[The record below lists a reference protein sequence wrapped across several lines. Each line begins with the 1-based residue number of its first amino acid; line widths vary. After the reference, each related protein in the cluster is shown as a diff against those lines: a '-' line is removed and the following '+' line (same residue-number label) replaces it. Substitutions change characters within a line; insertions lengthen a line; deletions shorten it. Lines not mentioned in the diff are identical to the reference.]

1 MFLEMT
7 QQRNPRLIE
16 VSLELHQ
23 QGAISPNTYVL
34 DLDTIKLNAALL
46 AKEAKIQDIE
56 LYFMTK
62 QFGRNPLVAK
72 AIVEAGIQKAV
83 AVDPW
88 EALTLSRNGINIG
101 HVGHLVQIPKRMIPT
116 ILNLD
121 PDYITV
127 FSYEN
132 AKNLSDAAKRMGRKQ
147 KVFLRIANEG
157 DFIYNGQEGGFTIQE
172 LSTDIKKLEEL
183 DGIAIGGL
191 TSFPCVLIQGDR
203 AAVTPNVQSMQMA
216 KQLLEQRGHHH
227 LQMNM
232 PSATST
238 ETMKLLKENGATQ
251 GEPGHALT
259 GSTPLHV
266 TKHLAEKPAMTYVS
280 EISHVYNNQAY
291 VFGGGFYPRSHMK
304 AALIGSS
311 INHLKKVPI
320 VENDPTNIDYYGT
333 LNTNDVNI
341 GDTAIFAFRTQ
352 IFVTHAHIAIVK
364 NLSLKPELL
373 GIYDAVGN
381 LVI

>member
-23 QGAISPNTYVL
+23 QGVISPNTYVL
-34 DLDTIKLNAALL
+34 DLDTVKENAETL
-46 AKEAKIQDIE
+46 AQEAKKQDID
-56 LYFMTK
+56 LFFMTK
-62 QFGRNPLVAK
+62 QFGRNPVVAK
-72 AIVEAGIQKAV
+72 AIVEAGIEKAV

-88 EALTLSRNGINIG
+88 EALRLSKNGIKIG

-116 ILNLD
+116 ILKLD
-121 PDYITV
+121 PDFVTV

-132 AKNLSDAAKRMGRKQ
+132 AKNLSDVAIEMGKKQ
-147 KVFLRIANEG
+147 KILLRIANDG
-157 DFIYNGQEGGFTIQE
+157 DFIYNGQKGGFTLLQ
-172 LSTDIKKLEEL
+172 LSQDLKRLEEL
-183 DGIAIGGL
+183 EGVVIAGL
-191 TSFPCVLIQGDR
+191 TSFPCILIQGD
-203 AAVTPNVQSMQMA
+203 APTVTPNVQSMKKA
-216 KQLLEQRGHHH
+216 KAMLVERGHKN

-232 PSATST
+232 PSATSVAS
-238 ETMKLLKENGATQ
+238 MQLLKENGATQ

-259 GSTPLHV
+259 GTTPLHA
-266 TKHLAEKPAMTYVS
+266 TKHLEEKPAMIYVS
-280 EISHVYNNQAY
+280 EVSHVYRDQAY
-291 VFGGGFYPRSHMK
+291 VFGGGFYPRSHMQ

-311 INHLKKVPI
+311 INHLEKVSI
-320 VENDPTNIDYYGT
+320 IENDPATIDYYGT
-333 LNTNDVNI
+333 LNTDNVKI

-364 NLSLKPELL
+364 NLSSSPELV

-381 LVI
+381 LVN